1 MESTNYSIAGK
12 ETQSLSIFKKLGI
25 LIFTIG
31 ILALVELMRM
41 SIYDAE
47 AIKVV
52 YDWSFFGLKTFE
64 WTLFDWVIVGSFTF
78 QLIGAFIFTY
88 EHHHFSII
96 TLFSMHTNWVQ
107 KSGLLIGAAGFSI
120 FVLAWTGVIDGA
132 YIFFLWLSFILMA
145 LGILVNTYG
154 LYGGHTRGIKNNHV
168 WFNSLSGRG
177 LLGWTAGIVLTLFY
191 IQLYWFPESLDG
203 LVRLFD
209 PLSYLIT
216 GAQASQWFVYGAV
229 YTFLIF
235 FLGIKF
241 IYKYRHN
248 RYQIIRTISVIFFQ
262 VVFAFSLPY
271 ILESFNDYQGYF
283 GKDLKNVWPLNYYG
297 TEGYQLDAMADPKNS
312 GANIV
317 GVSGTFY
324 FVWSLLLFLIITPV
338 LTYAVGKR
346 WYCSWVC
353 GCGGL
358 AETAGDSFRQL
369 SSKTRASWKIERWVI
384 HSVMVFVLA
393 MTIASLWPYFTGKD
407 YVIGGFAI
415 TPEIFY
421 MAIVGLL
428 GLSALGGALLFW
440 KRRHPILLV
449 GTIILLVF
457 AVLLTFAY
465 NDYVAS
471 KGKEVSEMFRYSSYL
486 AIGVL
491 VLAAIGGGVL
501 FWKRKQPILALGMF
515 LLLLVGAYYTYSHFA
530 GVEETVALSSKS
542 IKKVYGFLVGSA
554 FAGVIGV
561 GFYPLL
567 GNRVWCRFGCPMA
580 GYMGIFQRFKSRF
593 RITTNGA
600 QCISCGN
607 CSTYCEQG
615 IDVRAYAQKGE
626 NIVRASC
633 VGCGVCSAVCPRGVL
648 KLENGPEE
656 GRFEPNPLIVSK
668 EGVKLNM

>member
-1 MESTNYSIAGK
+1 MESTNHSIAGK
-12 ETQSLSIFKKLGI
+12 ETQALSIFKKIGVFLFI
-25 LIFTIG
+25 IG
-31 ILALVELMRM
+31 ILALIELVRL
-41 SIYDAE
+41 SIYDPAMYTDFFKLF
-47 AIKVV
+47 IFG
-52 YDWSFFGLKTFE
+52 SFGLQI
-64 WTLFDWVIVGSFTF
+64 L
-78 QLIGAFIFTY
+78 GAFIFTY

-96 TLFSMHTNWVQ
+96 SIFSMHSNRVQ
-107 KSGLLIGAAGFSI
+107 KAGLLIGAAGFLI
-120 FVLAWTGVIDGA
+120 FVLAWAGYITGWHTL
-132 YIFFLWLSFILMA
+132 FLWLSMGLMA

-154 LYGGHTRGIKNNHV
+154 LYGGHTKGIKNNYV

-177 LLGWTAGIVLTLFY
+177 LLGWVSGIVLTLFY
-191 IQLYWFPESLDG
+191 IQLYWFADSLEG
-203 LVRLFD
+203 VIRMFD

-216 GAQASQWFVYGAV
+216 GGKADQWFLYGTV
-229 YTFLIF
+229 YTFLIL

-248 RYQIIRTISVIFFQ
+248 RYQVIRTISVIFFQ
-262 VVFAFSLPY
+262 VVFAYAIPH
-271 ILESFNDYQGYF
+271 ILEAFNDYQGYF
-283 GKDLKNVWPLNYYG
+283 GKDLKNVWPLNYYV
-297 TEGYQLDAMADPKNS
+297 TESYQLDAL
-312 GANIV
+312 ANPLNGSEHV
-317 GVSGTFY
+317 GISGTFY
-324 FVWSLLLFLIITPV
+324 FVWGLMMFLIITPF
-338 LTYAVGKR
+338 LTYLVGKR

-369 SSKTRASWKIERWVI
+369 SSKTRTSWQIERWVI

-393 MTIASLWPYFTGKD
+393 MTIASLWPYFSGKE

-415 TPEIFY
+415 TTEMFY
-421 MAIVGLL
+421 TSIMVLL
-428 GLSALGGALLFW
+428 LLSAIGGALLFW
-440 KRRHPILLV
+440 KRRHPFLAVGTVILILFAGYMYYAYDAFIETRKAGDVFKFTSYIAIGILLI
-449 GTIILLVF
+449 T
-457 AVLLTFAY
+457 
-465 NDYVAS
+465 
-471 KGKEVSEMFRYSSYL
+471 
-486 AIGVL
+486 AIY
-491 VLAAIGGGVL
+491 GGIH
-501 FWKRKQPILALGMF
+501 FWKRKQPIISIGIF
-515 LLLLVGAYYTYSHFA
+515 ILLLVGAYFTYSYFGGA
-530 GVEETVALSSKS
+530 DETVALTSKS
-542 IKKVYGFLVGSA
+542 IKKTYGFLVGSA

-580 GYMGIFQRFKSRF
+580 GYMGVFQRFKSRF

-668 EGVKLNM
+668 DGVKLNS